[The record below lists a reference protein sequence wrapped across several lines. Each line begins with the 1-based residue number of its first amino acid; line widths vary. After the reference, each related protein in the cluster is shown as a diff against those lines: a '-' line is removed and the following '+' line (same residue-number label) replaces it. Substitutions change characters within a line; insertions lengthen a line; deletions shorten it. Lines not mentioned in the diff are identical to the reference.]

1 MDTGLAVVFRFCC
14 LSKQNK
20 TTSFKT
26 TGFDDFTTLDMDIL
40 VHCPPPTTL
49 CIDASL
55 RLLVSAT
62 FALLAFYYNKQPLTL
77 RTTTHPPLFLERA
90 DNTRGPRWCA
100 ALYRRTNLLSVVPP
114 SQHARRCTAVRRT
127 RRTCQALYRR
137 AEMPTVVPASRCA
150 SDQGARPIRPKVL
163 LLGE

>member
-1 MDTGLAVVFRFCC
+1 MLVPFAFRSHFT
-14 LSKQNK
+14 
-20 TTSFKT
+20 TTSDRQRIK
-26 TGFDDFTTLDMDIL
+26 
-40 VHCPPPTTL
+40 
-49 CIDASL
+49 
-55 RLLVSAT
+55 
-62 FALLAFYYNKQPLTL
+62 
-77 RTTTHPPLFLERA
+77 TTTHPSLFLERA

-150 SDQGARPIRPKVL
+150 SDQGARPIRPFTSGLRVCDHIFGAPLSCYCTKSSIPILTYVVPYCHEI
-163 LLGE
+163 GGDMYHKS